1 MPDVLIDSGLDSS
14 FNNQA
19 QFGMVWTSPTV
30 VYAFFNV
37 GVRIQYRKSIDGGL
51 TWAARV
57 QISTLAARRFVIYYD
72 RWTAGDVGNEVHIF
86 FGRQGPDGAAYVS
99 FDTSNDTIGSVVT
112 IDSTVR
118 PNFDANFCLSISKS
132 RGGNLGVVGWHHGG
146 AAALPQDRGFWT
158 SPSPYTTWTK
168 RADPTETNTE
178 REDVIL
184 FPGNEADNQ
193 DFWLVYHD
201 ESAQQVS
208 LKVFDDS
215 ANSWSETVITGA
227 GDTDAGGVLS
237 GLMIAGSVR
246 HSDGHLFLTVKT
258 SPTANDLRS
267 WEINGAASIVE
278 RGVVIS
284 VEAGMQDLGMMID
297 QNSGRI
303 YAVYANQQANH
314 DVRYHTSDD
323 GAVTWSVAIRFND
336 TAGGILDATPHS
348 IGQSIG
354 SQGGKFMPMWNDVN
368 GGTRKLR
375 TNADN
380 SVTILALSQYII
392 EVDWDDDGV
401 FGSFADEDITKDVRS
416 LTFDRGRDTELD
428 DMPAGTLLLSLNDT
442 LGDYSPENSSSRFG
456 SGDVTL
462 NRRIRVRF
470 VKDGTLFPLWR
481 GRITGITPHPAP
493 EDRTATITAADEFE
507 QFGRLDVEGPAAEPL
522 EDVFIGATGGPIPSL
537 LDFLGFPAADRI
549 LDTGNSLLNLWWER
563 GKKGLDAI
571 TDLMQIEQGLSY
583 IDRAGKFRFEA
594 RDHRLAGT
602 TNPHR
607 VSQFTF
613 DRSMVDF
620 DYDFSGRTVK
630 NVARVTIH
638 DREIAAGA
646 PDPGT
651 TVIFA
656 TPLRPRIEANSKI
669 TIRAT
674 YDQPARDVT
683 FPVTTADYRIDSSPG
698 GSGDAD
704 LEFNVLST
712 LLVHGQSMDLI
723 LTNNNNIPV
732 FVVPGDSVA
741 DPDTALEI
749 RGNLYSDDS
758 LTWEEGD
765 ETPATPSVAEFGKR
779 SIDIDSEFVSSPA
792 FANNLA
798 LFLKARFEQP
808 QPDFVKMTVYG
819 STTTLLQAILD
830 LEIHDRVTVIETQLG
845 ISRDYFIN
853 RLEHTADVEFGTIP
867 QVTYSLA
874 RADAEEFWV
883 LGDAILGLLGQTTF
897 LGF

>member
-1 MPDVLIDSGLDSS
+1 MPDIVIDNDPDGS
-14 FNNQA
+14 FNNQS

-30 VYAFFNV
+30 AYVFFNV
-37 GVRIQYRKSIDGGL
+37 SARIQYRKSIDGGL
-51 TWAARV
+51 TWGART
-57 QISTLAARRFVIYYD
+57 QISSLAARRFVIYYD

-86 FGRQGPDGAAYVS
+86 FGRSGTDASYIS
-99 FDTSNDTIGSVVT
+99 FDTSTDTIGSVVV
-112 IDSTVR
+112 IDAAVNPS
-118 PNFDANFCLSISKS
+118 FDANFCLSMAKA

-146 AAALPQDRGFWT
+146 AAAGTNDRGFWT

-168 RADPTETNTE
+168 EADPTETNTE
-178 REDVIL
+178 KEDILL
-184 FPGNEADNQ
+184 FPGNELDDQ

-201 ESAQQVS
+201 ESTQQVS
-208 LKVFDDS
+208 LKVYDDS
-215 ANSWSETVITGA
+215 LNSWSETAITGA
-227 GDTDAGGVLS
+227 GDVSGSGSNS
-237 GLMIAGSVR
+237 GLSIAGTVR

-258 SPTANDLRS
+258 VPTANDFRS

-284 VEAGMQDLGMMID
+284 VEPDTFQLGMMID
-297 QNSGRI
+297 QNSGRL
-303 YAVYANQQANH
+303 YTVYSNPFTTH
-314 DVRYHTSDD
+314 DIFFHTSDD
-323 GAVTWSVAIRFND
+323 GAVTWSGAVQFNAV
-336 TAGGILDATPHS
+336 TMTFASTVSVTRS
-348 IGQSIG
+348 IGA
-354 SQGGKFMPMWNDVN
+354 QGGKFMPVWVRSEGLNPNFLETND
-368 GGTRKLR
+368 
-375 TNADN
+375 DN
-380 SVTILALSQYII
+380 SVTISALSAYII
-392 EVDWDDDGV
+392 EVDWDDDTV

-416 LTFDRGRDTELD
+416 ITFDRGRDTELD
-428 DMPAGTLLLSLNDT
+428 DMPAGTLILTLNDT
-442 LGDYSPENSSSRFG
+442 FGDYSPENSSSRFG

-470 VKDGTLFPLWR
+470 VKDGTVFPLWK

-507 QFGRLDVEGPAAEPL
+507 QFGRLDVEGPNVEPL
-522 EDVFIGATGGPIPSL
+522 EDVFIGATGGPLVNL
-537 LDFLGFPAADRI
+537 LDFLGFPTADRI
-549 LDTGNSLLNLWWER
+549 LDTGQSLLNLWWER

-571 TDLMQIEQGLSY
+571 TDLMQVEQGLSY
-583 IDRAGKFRFEA
+583 IDRAGIFRFED
-594 RDHRLAGT
+594 RSHRLAGT

-630 NVARVTIH
+630 NIARVTIH

-683 FPVTTADYRIDSSPG
+683 FPLTTADYRIDSSPG
-698 GSGDAD
+698 GTGDAT
-704 LEFNVLST
+704 LEFNVFALF
-712 LLVHGQSMDLI
+712 LVHGQSMDLG

-732 FVVPGDSVA
+732 FVVPGISVA
-741 DPDTALEI
+741 DPDTTLEI

-765 ETPATPSVAEFGKR
+765 EIPATPSVAEFGKR

-792 FANNLA
+792 FATYLYTFSRNYLSPS
-798 LFLKARFEQP
+798 KRISP
-808 QPDFVKMTVYG
+808 
-819 STTTLLQAILD
+819 
-830 LEIHDRVTVIETQLG
+830 EIMSVI
-845 ISRDYFIN
+845 RN
-853 RLEHTADVEFGTIP
+853 WN
-867 QVTYSLA
+867 YSA
-874 RADAEEFWV
+874 CK
-883 LGDAILGLLGQTTF
+883 
-897 LGF
+897 